1 MFRYISEILS
11 QFSTAQKVIAL
22 SLLLFS
28 IVTISIGPSLIGA
41 INLDKTELNA
51 EIDKKDKKINQL
63 EKYLDSKD
71 SLIRYGQQSCT
82 NQIIQR
88 EKEFVTMLDA
98 LKQKAMLENG
108 STRIV
113 NQTLVRESSQSDS
126 MLTTSYSP
134 QRNTIIIKNDMKGIM
149 KEIDLIKDKVNH

>member
-28 IVTISIGPSLIGA
+28 IVSISIGPSLIGA

>member
-149 KEIDLIKDKVNH
+149 REIDLIKDKVNH

>member
-1 MFRYISEILS
+1 MFRHISEILS

-113 NQTLVRESSQSDS
+113 NQTLVRESTQSDS

>member
-82 NQIIQR
+82 NH
-88 EKEFVTMLDA
+88 
-98 LKQKAMLENG
+98 G
-108 STRIV
+108 SFI
-113 NQTLVRESSQSDS
+113 
-126 MLTTSYSP
+126 
-134 QRNTIIIKNDMKGIM
+134 
-149 KEIDLIKDKVNH
+149 

>member
-28 IVTISIGPSLIGA
+28 IVIITIAPSLIGA
-41 INLDKTELNA
+41 INLDKNELNA
-51 EIDKKDKKINQL
+51 EIDRKDKKIDQL

-108 STRIV
+108 ATRIV
-113 NQTLVRESSQSDS
+113 NQTLVRESTQSDS

-134 QRNTIIIKNDMKGIM
+134 QKNTIIIKNDMKGIM

>member
-28 IVTISIGPSLIGA
+28 IVSISIGPSLIGA

-149 KEIDLIKDKVNH
+149 REIDLIKDKVNH